1 MLYHKIGLNLLLLLI
16 IILLLL
22 ENGNLNYTRILLEAS
37 YIEQMENSQFN
48 WNYKYSEEIVQSF
61 W

>member
-48 WNYKYSEEIVQSF
+48 
-61 W
+61 